1 MGALNI
7 RYNKVYIKYI
17 KNLLGNYTV
26 PSLFL
31 IIILYLEARR
41 YIIYI
46 YYIDIYYIILFF
58 TFYCMNV
65 YGSVKKPCIFLRLK

>member
-1 MGALNI
+1 MKMMKITMMTMVLKKMKITRKMGALNI

-17 KNLLGNYTV
+17 NLLGNYYTV

-41 YIIYI
+41 YIIYTV
-46 YYIDIYYIILFF
+46 YII
-58 TFYCMNV
+58 
-65 YGSVKKPCIFLRLK
+65 